1 MVELDHDEWKEI
13 RGRVD
18 SLANAV
24 FLIAGGALTLSVS
37 SLLRFSQ
44 EIGPELKTC
53 ISLSWQILFGS
64 IVGFILLKVS
74 LIAQSY
80 MRCTLRPEQ
89 YNRINGI
96 TNSFGWTVGLLAL
109 LLFIVGMYMMFGVA
123 LVVIFP
129 T

>member
-1 MVELDHDEWKEI
+1 MAELDHDEWKEI

-37 SLLRFSQ
+37 SLLRFAQ
-44 EIGPELKTC
+44 EIGPELKTY

-96 TNSFGWTVGLLAL
+96 TNSFGWTVGILAL
-109 LLFIVGMYMMFGVA
+109 LLFIAGMYMMFGVA

>member
-1 MVELDHDEWKEI
+1 MAELDHDEWKEI
-13 RGRVD
+13 RERVD

-37 SLLRFSQ
+37 ALLRFAH
-44 EIGPELKTC
+44 EIGPELKTYV
-53 ISLSWQILFGS
+53 SLSWQILFGS

-80 MRCTLRPEQ
+80 MRCTLHPER

-96 TNSFGWTVGLLAL
+96 INSFGWTAGLAAL
-109 LLFIVGMYMMFGVA
+109 LLFIVGMYMMFGIA